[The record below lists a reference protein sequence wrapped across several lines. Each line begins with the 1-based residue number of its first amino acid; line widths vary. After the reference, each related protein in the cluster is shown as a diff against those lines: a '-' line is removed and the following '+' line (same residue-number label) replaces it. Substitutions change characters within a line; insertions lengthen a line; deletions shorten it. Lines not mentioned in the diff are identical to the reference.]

1 MSLQGVLSHVIAR
14 REATRQ
20 SRLKTINQSCN
31 LTGKLANQ
39 LTNII
44 GELLMDDLKII
55 ESCLLGNTQMFSRL
69 IDNYKNMV
77 YNLAYRMSNNSHE
90 AEDISQ
96 EAFMRAYQSLAR
108 FNSSYKFSTWLYQ
121 ITLNIIR
128 DKYKKKEINY
138 VSLDTP
144 IETDDSEFYPQPADL
159 TNNPE
164 QIITQQEDARA
175 VQQAINSLSLK
186 YREVLVL
193 RHLQDLSY
201 IEIANI
207 LKLPAGTVKIRLY
220 RAREQL
226 RKILIDNI

>member
-1 MSLQGVLSHVIAR
+1 
-14 REATRQ
+14 
-20 SRLKTINQSCN
+20 
-31 LTGKLANQ
+31 
-39 LTNII
+39 
-44 GELLMDDLKII
+44 
-55 ESCLLGNTQMFSRL
+55 
-69 IDNYKNMV
+69 MV
-77 YNLAYRMSNNSHE
+77 YNLAYRMSNSPHE

-108 FNSSYKFSTWLYQ
+108 FNPSYKFSTWLYQ

-128 DKYKKKEINY
+128 DKFKRKEIDY

-144 IETDDSEFYPQPADL
+144 VETDDSEFYHQPADL

-164 QIITQQEDARA
+164 QIMAQKEDFQ
-175 VQQAINSLSLK
+175 VIQQAILSLPLK
-186 YREVLVL
+186 YREVIVL

-207 LKLPAGTVKIRLY
+207 LKLPQGTVKVRLY

-226 RKILIDNI
+226 KKILENNI

>member
-1 MSLQGVLSHVIAR
+1 ML
-14 REATRQ
+14 T
-20 SRLKTINQSCN
+20 TN
-31 LTGKLANQ
+31 LIGQ
-39 LTNII
+39 LVNWKI

-55 ESCLLGNTQMFSRL
+55 ESCLLGNTQVFSRL

-77 YNLAYRMSNNSHE
+77 YNLAYRMSNNSQE

-96 EAFMRAYQSLAR
+96 ETFLRAYQSLAR
-108 FNSSYKFSTWLYQ
+108 FNPSYKFSTWLYQ

-128 DKYKKKEINY
+128 DRFKKKEINY

-144 IETDDSEFYPQPADL
+144 METDDSEFYPQPADL

-164 QIITQQEDARA
+164 QIITRQEDFQEI
-175 VQQAINSLSLK
+175 QQAIFSLPLK

-201 IEIANI
+201 IEMSNI
-207 LKLPAGTVKIRLY
+207 LKLPAGTVKVRLY

-226 RKILIDNI
+226 KRILLKSG

>member
-1 MSLQGVLSHVIAR
+1 
-14 REATRQ
+14 
-20 SRLKTINQSCN
+20 
-31 LTGKLANQ
+31 
-39 LTNII
+39 
-44 GELLMDDLKII
+44 MDDLKII

-96 EAFMRAYQSLAR
+96 EAFLRAYQSLSR
-108 FNSSYKFSTWLYQ
+108 FNPSYKFSTWLYQ

-128 DKYKKKEINY
+128 DKFKKKELNPA
-138 VSLDTP
+138 SLDAP
-144 IETDDSEFYPQPADL
+144 VETDDSEFFPQPADF

-164 QIITQQEDARA
+164 QIISQKENL
-175 VQQAINSLSLK
+175 QAIQKAIYSLPLK

-207 LKLPAGTVKIRLY
+207 LKLPQGTVKIRLY

-226 RKILIDNI
+226 RKILETSI

>member
-1 MSLQGVLSHVIAR
+1 
-14 REATRQ
+14 
-20 SRLKTINQSCN
+20 
-31 LTGKLANQ
+31 
-39 LTNII
+39 
-44 GELLMDDLKII
+44 MDDLKII

-77 YNLAYRMSNNSHE
+77 YNLAYRMCNNPQE

-96 EAFMRAYQSLAR
+96 ESFLHTYQSLAR
-108 FNSSYKFSTWLYQ
+108 FNPSYKFSTWLYQ

-128 DKYKKKEINY
+128 DRFKKKELNY

-144 IETDDSEFYPQPADL
+144 IETDDSEYYHQPVDL
-159 TNNPE
+159 SNNPE
-164 QIITQQEDARA
+164 QIIFQKENLRII
-175 VQQAINSLSLK
+175 QQAIYSLPLK
-186 YREVLVL
+186 FREVIVL

-207 LKLPAGTVKIRLY
+207 LKLPQGTVKVRLY

-226 RKILIDNI
+226 KKILADSG

>member
-1 MSLQGVLSHVIAR
+1 
-14 REATRQ
+14 
-20 SRLKTINQSCN
+20 
-31 LTGKLANQ
+31 
-39 LTNII
+39 
-44 GELLMDDLKII
+44 
-55 ESCLLGNTQMFSRL
+55 MFSRL

-96 EAFMRAYQSLAR
+96 EAFLRAYQSLAR
-108 FNSSYKFSTWLYQ
+108 FNPSYKFSTWLYQ
-121 ITLNIIR
+121 ITLNIVR
-128 DKYKKKEINY
+128 DKFKKKEIDS

-144 IETDDSEFYPQPADL
+144 IETDDSEFYPQPADS

-164 QIITQQEDARA
+164 QIITQQEDA
-175 VQQAINSLSLK
+175 QIIQKAILSLPLK
-186 YREVLVL
+186 YREVIIL

-207 LKLPAGTVKIRLY
+207 LKLPQGTVKVRLY

-226 RKILIDNI
+226 RKILLNSI

>member
-1 MSLQGVLSHVIAR
+1 
-14 REATRQ
+14 
-20 SRLKTINQSCN
+20 
-31 LTGKLANQ
+31 
-39 LTNII
+39 
-44 GELLMDDLKII
+44 MDDLKII
-55 ESCLLGNTQMFSRL
+55 ESCLLGNTQIFSRL

-77 YNLAYRMSNNSHE
+77 YNLAYRMSNSPHE

-108 FNSSYKFSTWLYQ
+108 FNPSYKFSTWLYQ

-128 DKYKKKEINY
+128 DKFKRKEIDY

-144 IETDDSEFYPQPADL
+144 VETDDSEFFPQPADF

-164 QIITQQEDARA
+164 QIITQKENIQAI
-175 VQQAINSLSLK
+175 QQAILSLPLK

-207 LKLPAGTVKIRLY
+207 LKLPKGTVKIRLY

-226 RKILIDNI
+226 KKILTDSDSNFPSP

>member
-1 MSLQGVLSHVIAR
+1 
-14 REATRQ
+14 
-20 SRLKTINQSCN
+20 
-31 LTGKLANQ
+31 
-39 LTNII
+39 
-44 GELLMDDLKII
+44 MDELKII

-77 YNLAYRMSNNSHE
+77 YNLAYRMSNNSQE

-96 EAFMRAYQSLAR
+96 EAFLRAYQSLTR
-108 FNSSYKFSTWLYQ
+108 FNPSYKFSTWLYQ

-128 DKYKKKEINY
+128 DRFKKKGLNY

-144 IETDDSEFYPQPADL
+144 IKTDDSEFYPQPLDS
-159 TNNPE
+159 TNDPE
-164 QIITQQEDARA
+164 QIVARQEDARA

-201 IEIANI
+201 IEISNI
-207 LKLPAGTVKIRLY
+207 LKLPQGTVKVRLY

-226 RKILIDNI
+226 RKILSDSV

>member
-1 MSLQGVLSHVIAR
+1 MLTTNLIG
-14 REATRQ
+14 Q
-20 SRLKTINQSCN
+20 SVNWK
-31 LTGKLANQ
+31 
-39 LTNII
+39 I

-55 ESCLLGNTQMFSRL
+55 ESCLLGNTQVFSRL

-77 YNLAYRMSNNSHE
+77 YNLAYRMSNSPHE

-108 FNSSYKFSTWLYQ
+108 FNPSYKFSTWLYQ

-128 DKYKKKEINY
+128 DRLKKKELNY

-144 IETDDSEFYPQPADL
+144 IETDDSEFYPQPEDL

-164 QIITQQEDARA
+164 QIMARQEDAQA
-175 VQQAINSLSLK
+175 VQQAIYSLPLK
-186 YREVLVL
+186 YREVIVL

-201 IEIANI
+201 IEIGNI
-207 LKLPAGTVKIRLY
+207 LKLPPGTVKVRLY

-226 RKILIDNI
+226 KKILETSI

>member
-1 MSLQGVLSHVIAR
+1 
-14 REATRQ
+14 
-20 SRLKTINQSCN
+20 
-31 LTGKLANQ
+31 
-39 LTNII
+39 
-44 GELLMDDLKII
+44 MDELKII
-55 ESCLLGNTQMFSRL
+55 ESCLLGNTQIFSRL

-77 YNLAYRMSNNSHE
+77 YNLAYRMSNNSQE

-96 EAFMRAYQSLAR
+96 EAFLRAYQSLAR
-108 FNSSYKFSTWLYQ
+108 FNPSYKFSTWLYQ

-128 DKYKKKEINY
+128 DKFKKKELKPA
-138 VSLDTP
+138 SLDTP
-144 IETDDSEFYPQPADL
+144 IEKDDSEFYPQPADF

-164 QIITQQEDARA
+164 QIMAQKEDAQA
-175 VQQAINSLSLK
+175 IQQAINSLPLK

-207 LKLPAGTVKIRLY
+207 LKLPQGTVKIRLY

-226 RKILIDNI
+226 KKILEDSV

>member
-1 MSLQGVLSHVIAR
+1 M
-14 REATRQ
+14 E
-20 SRLKTINQSCN
+20 
-31 LTGKLANQ
+31 
-39 LTNII
+39 
-44 GELLMDDLKII
+44 DLKII

-96 EAFMRAYQSLAR
+96 EAFLRAYQSLAR

-128 DKYKKKEINY
+128 DRFKKKEIDS

-144 IETDDSEFYPQPADL
+144 IEADDSEFFPQPADSI
-159 TNNPE
+159 NNPE
-164 QIITQQEDARA
+164 QIIAQKEDAR
-175 VQQAINSLSLK
+175 VIQQAILSLPLK
-186 YREVLVL
+186 YREVIVL

-207 LKLPAGTVKIRLY
+207 LKLPQGTVKVRLY

-226 RKILIDNI
+226 RKILADSV

>member
-1 MSLQGVLSHVIAR
+1 MNW
-14 REATRQ
+14 E
-20 SRLKTINQSCN
+20 
-31 LTGKLANQ
+31 
-39 LTNII
+39 I

-55 ESCLLGNTQMFSRL
+55 ESCLLGNTQAFSRL
-69 IDNYKNMV
+69 IDNYKSMV
-77 YNLAYRMSNNSHE
+77 YNLAYRMSNNPHE

-96 EAFMRAYQSLAR
+96 EAFLRAYQSLAH
-108 FNSSYKFSTWLYQ
+108 FNPSFKFSTWLYQ
-121 ITLNIIR
+121 ITLNIVR

-144 IETDDSEFYPQPADL
+144 VETDDSEFYPQPADL

-164 QIITQQEDARA
+164 KIISQRENLQ
-175 VQQAINSLSLK
+175 VIQQAIYSLPLK

-226 RKILIDNI
+226 RKILADSV

>member
-1 MSLQGVLSHVIAR
+1 
-14 REATRQ
+14 
-20 SRLKTINQSCN
+20 
-31 LTGKLANQ
+31 
-39 LTNII
+39 
-44 GELLMDDLKII
+44 MDELKII
-55 ESCLLGNTQMFSRL
+55 ESCLLGNTRIFSRL

-77 YNLAYRMSNNSHE
+77 YNLAYRMSSNSHE

-96 EAFMRAYQSLAR
+96 EAFLRAYQSLAR
-108 FNSSYKFSTWLYQ
+108 FNPSYKFSTWLYQ

-128 DKYKKKEINY
+128 DRFKKKELNY

-144 IETDDSEFYPQPADL
+144 TETDDSEFYHQPADL

-164 QIITQQEDARA
+164 QIMAKKEDFQ
-175 VQQAINSLSLK
+175 VIQQAILSLPLK

-207 LKLPAGTVKIRLY
+207 LKLPQGTVKIRLY

-226 RKILIDNI
+226 KKILIDSI

>member
-1 MSLQGVLSHVIAR
+1 
-14 REATRQ
+14 
-20 SRLKTINQSCN
+20 
-31 LTGKLANQ
+31 
-39 LTNII
+39 
-44 GELLMDDLKII
+44 MDDLKII
-55 ESCLLGNTQMFSRL
+55 ESCLLGNKQIFSRL

-77 YNLAYRMSNNSHE
+77 YNLAYRMSNNPHE

-96 EAFMRAYQSLAR
+96 EAFLRAYQSLAH
-108 FNSSYKFSTWLYQ
+108 FNPSYKFSTWLYQ

-128 DKYKKKEINY
+128 DKYKKKEIDY

-144 IETDDSEFYPQPADL
+144 IETNDSEYFPQPADL

-164 QIITQQEDARA
+164 QIITQKDDLRA
-175 VQQAINSLSLK
+175 IQKAIYSLPLK
-186 YREVLVL
+186 YREVIVL

-207 LKLPAGTVKIRLY
+207 LKLPAGTVKVRLY

-226 RKILIDNI
+226 KKILLKSR

>member
-1 MSLQGVLSHVIAR
+1 M
-14 REATRQ
+14 
-20 SRLKTINQSCN
+20 N
-31 LTGKLANQ
+31 
-39 LTNII
+39 
-44 GELLMDDLKII
+44 DLKII

-96 EAFMRAYQSLAR
+96 EAFLRAYQSLAR
-108 FNSSYKFSTWLYQ
+108 FNPSYKFSTWLYQ

-128 DKYKKKEINY
+128 DKFKRKEIDY
-138 VSLDTP
+138 TSLDAP
-144 IETDDSEFYPQPADL
+144 IETDDSEFYPQPADS
-159 TNNPE
+159 TNDPE
-164 QIITQQEDARA
+164 QIMAQKENARA
-175 VQQAINSLSLK
+175 VQQAINSLPLK

-201 IEIANI
+201 IEISSI
-207 LKLPAGTVKIRLY
+207 LKLPQGTVKVRLY

-226 RKILIDNI
+226 KKILADSV

>member
-1 MSLQGVLSHVIAR
+1 
-14 REATRQ
+14 
-20 SRLKTINQSCN
+20 
-31 LTGKLANQ
+31 
-39 LTNII
+39 
-44 GELLMDDLKII
+44 MDDLKII

-77 YNLAYRMSNNSHE
+77 YNLAYRMSNNSQE

-96 EAFMRAYQSLAR
+96 EAFLRAYQSLAR
-108 FNSSYKFSTWLYQ
+108 FNPSYKFSTWLYQ

-128 DKYKKKEINY
+128 DKFKRKEIDS

-144 IETDDSEFYPQPADL
+144 IETDDSEYYLQPADF

-164 QIITQQEDARA
+164 QIIAQKENLR
-175 VQQAINSLSLK
+175 VIQQAILSLPLK
-186 YREVLVL
+186 YREVIVL

-201 IEIANI
+201 IEIVNI
-207 LKLPAGTVKIRLY
+207 LKLPTGTVKVRLY

-226 RKILIDNI
+226 KKILLTSR

>member
-1 MSLQGVLSHVIAR
+1 
-14 REATRQ
+14 
-20 SRLKTINQSCN
+20 
-31 LTGKLANQ
+31 
-39 LTNII
+39 
-44 GELLMDDLKII
+44 MDDLKII

-77 YNLAYRMSNNSHE
+77 YNLTYRMSNNPQE

-96 EAFMRAYQSLAR
+96 EAFLRAFQSLAH
-108 FNSSYKFSTWLYQ
+108 FNPSYKFSTWLYQ

-128 DKYKKKEINY
+128 DKYKKRELNY
-138 VSLDTP
+138 ISLDTP
-144 IETDDSEFYPQPADL
+144 VETDDSEFYPQPADF

-164 QIITQQEDARA
+164 QIIVQQEDS
-175 VQQAINSLSLK
+175 QTIQKAIYSLPLK
-186 YREVLVL
+186 YREVIVL

-207 LKLPAGTVKIRLY
+207 LKLPPGTVKVRLY

-226 RKILIDNI
+226 RKIIETSIYLSHNR

>member
-1 MSLQGVLSHVIAR
+1 
-14 REATRQ
+14 
-20 SRLKTINQSCN
+20 
-31 LTGKLANQ
+31 
-39 LTNII
+39 
-44 GELLMDDLKII
+44 MDDLKII
-55 ESCLLGNTQMFSRL
+55 ESCLLGNTQIFSRL

-77 YNLAYRMSNNSHE
+77 YNLAYRMSNNPHE

-108 FNSSYKFSTWLYQ
+108 FNPSYKFSTWLYQ

-128 DKYKKKEINY
+128 DKFKRKEIDY

-144 IETDDSEFYPQPADL
+144 VETVDSEFFPQPADF

-164 QIITQQEDARA
+164 QIITQKENIQAI
-175 VQQAINSLSLK
+175 QQAILSLPLK

-207 LKLPAGTVKIRLY
+207 LKLPQGTVKIRLY

-226 RKILIDNI
+226 RKILTDSDSNFPSP

>member
-1 MSLQGVLSHVIAR
+1 
-14 REATRQ
+14 
-20 SRLKTINQSCN
+20 
-31 LTGKLANQ
+31 
-39 LTNII
+39 
-44 GELLMDDLKII
+44 MDDLKII

-77 YNLAYRMSNNSHE
+77 YNLAYRMSSSPHE

-96 EAFMRAYQSLAR
+96 EAFIRAYQSLAR

-128 DKYKKKEINY
+128 DKYKKKEIDY

-144 IETDDSEFYPQPADL
+144 VETDDSEFYIQPADS
-159 TNNPE
+159 TSNPE
-164 QIITQQEDARA
+164 QIMAQKED
-175 VQQAINSLSLK
+175 VQTIQQAINSLPLK
-186 YREVLVL
+186 YREVIVL

-207 LKLPAGTVKIRLY
+207 LKLPQGTVKIRLY

-226 RKILIDNI
+226 KKILKNSI

>member
-1 MSLQGVLSHVIAR
+1 
-14 REATRQ
+14 
-20 SRLKTINQSCN
+20 
-31 LTGKLANQ
+31 
-39 LTNII
+39 
-44 GELLMDDLKII
+44 MDDLKII
-55 ESCLLGNTQMFSRL
+55 ESCLLGNTQVFSQL

-77 YNLAYRMSNNSHE
+77 YNLAYRMSNSSQE

-96 EAFMRAYQSLAR
+96 EAFLRAYQSLAH
-108 FNSSYKFSTWLYQ
+108 FNPSYKFSTWLYQ

-128 DKYKKKEINY
+128 DKFKKKELNY

-144 IETDDSEFYPQPADL
+144 IETDDSEFYPQPANL

-164 QIITQQEDARA
+164 RIIAQKEDARA
-175 VQQAINSLSLK
+175 IQQAILSLPLK
-186 YREVLVL
+186 YREVIVL

-207 LKLPAGTVKIRLY
+207 LKLPTGTVRVHLY

-226 RKILIDNI
+226 RKILETSR